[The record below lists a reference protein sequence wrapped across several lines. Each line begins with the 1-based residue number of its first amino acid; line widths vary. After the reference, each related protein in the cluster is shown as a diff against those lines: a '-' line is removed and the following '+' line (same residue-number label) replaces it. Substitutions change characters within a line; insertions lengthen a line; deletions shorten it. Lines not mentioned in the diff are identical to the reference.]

1 MFGASAAVTLLVP
14 AALRAQAA
22 RLDPAFPHGP
32 VRLHLSALPGRIG
45 AAAFA
50 ADVRNLVSEWGIDVL
65 LPMTEQTHNALF
77 AHPDL
82 FAAGEEMRGHA
93 NHAKRSERKT
103 DHGQIDGD

>member
-22 RLDPAFPHGP
+22 RLDPEFPHGP

-50 ADVRNLVSEWGIDVL
+50 ADGHKVLKKKMRSLVRR
-65 LPMTEQTHNALF
+65 P
-77 AHPDL
+77 
-82 FAAGEEMRGHA
+82 AGARGHLPLRHRA
-93 NHAKRSERKT
+93 SRGLTPAARSYPPAPAW
-103 DHGQIDGD
+103 